1 LNWDA
6 IGALAE
12 LAGTLG
18 IVVSLV
24 YLATQLRQ
32 NTTLLKTSIASAN
45 REAGNDLTSLL
56 AGDREAVR
64 VFWAGLDD
72 RESLAELDRQQFD
85 ALLSLWFE
93 NLLQGYRSQDNDAME
108 RASWGLGRRGVQ
120 QWWAVYASAFPSDFG
135 DFINMR
141 LMQCTSTV

>member
-6 IGALAE
+6 VGAFAE
-12 LAGTLG
+12 LAGALG

-32 NTTLLKTSIASAN
+32 NSALLKASMASAT
-45 REAGNDLTSLL
+45 REAGNALTSSL
-56 AGDREAVR
+56 AGDREALR

-72 RESLAELDRQQFD
+72 RDSLEQLDRQQFD

-93 NLLQGYRSQDNDAME
+93 NLLQGYRNQDPDSLE
-108 RASWGLGRRGVQ
+108 RFNWGIGRKGVH
-120 QWWAVYASAFPSDFG
+120 QWWALYATAFPPDFR
-135 DFINMR
+135 DYMNARMASI
-141 LMQCTSTV
+141 TSAV